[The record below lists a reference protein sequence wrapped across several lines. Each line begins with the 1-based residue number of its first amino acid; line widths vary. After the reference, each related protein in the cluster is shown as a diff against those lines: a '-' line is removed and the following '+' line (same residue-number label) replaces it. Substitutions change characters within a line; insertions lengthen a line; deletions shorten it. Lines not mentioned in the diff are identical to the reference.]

1 MKSQMIYRAGGLACA
16 LASLVFALPAAAKP
30 IAFARGTTLMAEYGG
45 GSMFETQAFYAP
57 KYFYSAGVSALRF
70 DADESWRTQTQARV
84 NYLAKRW
91 NAPKSQANVF
101 VYAGL
106 GSAHNSV
113 GQSGFA
119 SSFGV
124 QADYETRWLYTSAR
138 SDLNVGLGQ
147 RIRVDTVQIG
157 VAPYAHDY
165 KSVATFFLLQ
175 ARDLHGS
182 LPGATASLP
191 SSSTSSSSLP
201 SSSTSSSSVPSSST
215 SSFSVPI
222 YRGVEWAALLRV
234 FKGNTWLEAGIT
246 QDRTLQ
252 AMLMFNF

>member
-1 MKSQMIYRAGGLACA
+1 MKSKMIDRTGSLARARTWALASTWACA
-16 LASLVFALPAAAKP
+16 LTGLVLTLPAAAKP
-30 IAFARGTTLMAEYGG
+30 IAFARGATLMAEYGA
-45 GSMFETQAFYAP
+45 GSMLETQAFYAP
-57 KYFYSAGVSALRF
+57 KYFYSVGASALRF
-70 DADESWRTQTQARV
+70 ENADRWRMQTQVRA
-84 NYLAKRW
+84 NYLVKRW

-106 GSAHNSV
+106 GSAHDSV

-138 SDLNVGLGQ
+138 SDFNQALGE
-147 RIRVDTVQIG
+147 RIRVDTLQIG
-157 VAPYAHDY
+157 AAPYAHDY

-175 ARDLHGS
+175 ARDYHGNLAGMS
-182 LPGATASLP
+182 GSDLSG
-191 SSSTSSSSLP
+191 STP
-201 SSSTSSSSVPSSST
+201 V
-215 SSFSVPI
+215 

>member
-1 MKSQMIYRAGGLACA
+1 MKSQMLSRRDTLVRTLACA
-16 LASLVFALPAAAKP
+16 AVGLMLTLSAMAKP
-30 IAFARGTTLMAEYGG
+30 IAFARGSTLMAEYGA
-45 GSMFETQAFYAP
+45 GSMLETQAFYAP
-57 KYFYSAGVSALRF
+57 KYFYSAGISALRF
-70 DADESWRTQTQARV
+70 DNSANWRTQTQVRV

-106 GSAHNSV
+106 GSAHDSTR
-113 GQSGFA
+113 QSGFA
-119 SSFGV
+119 SSVGV

-138 SDLNVGLGQ
+138 SDFNQALGEG
-147 RIRVDTVQIG
+147 IRVDTLQFG

-175 ARDLHGS
+175 ARDYHGQ
-182 LPGATASLP
+182 LAGVTASA
-191 SSSTSSSSLP
+191 
-201 SSSTSSSSVPSSST
+201 
-215 SSFSVPI
+215 PI

-246 QDRTLQ
+246 QDRNLQ

>member
-1 MKSQMIYRAGGLACA
+1 MNSLKIYCTGARARALACA
-16 LASLVFALPAAAKP
+16 LASFWLAQPAIAKP
-30 IAFARGTTLMAEYGG
+30 IAFARGATLMAEYGG
-45 GSMFETQAFYAP
+45 GSMIETQAFYAP

-70 DADESWRTQTQARV
+70 ENADSWRTQTQVRA
-84 NYLAKRW
+84 NYLVKRW

-106 GSAHNSV
+106 GSAHDST
-113 GQSGFA
+113 SKAGFA

-124 QADYETRWLYTSAR
+124 QADYETRWLYTSVRTDFNQA
-138 SDLNVGLGQ
+138 LGE
-147 RIRVDTVQIG
+147 RIRIDTVQFG
-157 VAPYAHDY
+157 AAPYAHDY

-175 ARDLHGS
+175 ARGYHGN
-182 LPGATASLP
+182 LAGKTASA
-191 SSSTSSSSLP
+191 
-201 SSSTSSSSVPSSST
+201 
-215 SSFSVPI
+215 PI

-234 FKGNTWLEAGIT
+234 FKGNTWLEAGVT